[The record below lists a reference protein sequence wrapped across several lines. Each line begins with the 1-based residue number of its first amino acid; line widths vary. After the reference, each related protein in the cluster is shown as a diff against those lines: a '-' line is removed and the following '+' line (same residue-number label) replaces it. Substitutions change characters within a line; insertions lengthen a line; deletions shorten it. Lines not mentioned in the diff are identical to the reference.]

1 MRHRCAAYR
10 YSYSLTSYDLTKT
23 NNVNLGMSTIIT
35 LFREVYPFKSTQIKN
50 PSAKIMLVEE
60 SDKTINDS
68 RWVPMGVDSI
78 SSRHRGKGNVNFADG
93 HTEVELPDF
102 GEDPANSNPTF

>member
-1 MRHRCAAYR
+1 
-10 YSYSLTSYDLTKT
+10 
-23 NNVNLGMSTIIT
+23 MSTIIT